1 MTMALPAQD
10 LYDAALAL
18 SENERLDLAAR
29 LLASVDGP
37 ADDDW
42 DAAWLTELDRR
53 EQAARSGEAAVGAEW
68 SEVRARV
75 RARLAGR

>member
-10 LYDAALAL
+10 LYDAALEL

-29 LLASVDGP
+29 LLASIDGP

-42 DAAWLTELDRR
+42 DAAWLAELDRR
-53 EQAARSGEAAVGAEW
+53 ERAAALFLLGQTLLRRETPGENAV
-68 SEVRARV
+68 
-75 RARLAGR
+75 